1 MSFKRFVEIGRVALV
16 NYGEDYGKLV
26 VIVDVINQK
35 SLPPSPN
42 LLLRRAPA
50 MDVGA
55 ASSSHPK
62 RPTARPDSRR
72 MTMAARVAAAA
83 SSSFCIV
90 ATVAPATSSHG
101 RAAESLLL
109 PSATS
114 SHGRPPKL
122 PSVEHVQQ

>member
-1 MSFKRFVEIGRVALV
+1 MSFKRFVEIGRVTLV

-35 SLPPSPN
+35 SLPPSPS

-50 MDVGA
+50 IDVGV

-62 RPTARPDSRR
+62 RPAARPYSRR
-72 MTMAARVAAAA
+72 TTMAACVAAAA
-83 SSSFCIV
+83 SSSFCSV
-90 ATVAPATSSHG
+90 ATTTPATSSHG
-101 RAAESLLL
+101 RAAASLLL

-114 SHGRPPKL
+114 SHGRLPKL